1 LVVAAVLDAGTEVEA
16 GVDAGVDDGVPA
28 GGVTDELDPR
38 LSFL

>member
-1 LVVAAVLDAGTEVEA
+1 LVVAAVLDA